1 MANDLNRSI
10 KIYIDGSEAQQ
21 GIAKVEAAVQK
32 LQAKLASLNQSEE
45 GFEEQSRKLQDEL
58 TRKNRTLETYRKKVE
73 ETDRVLKN
81 LSGATYQELLAVQ
94 KQVRKDLQNAVPGTE
109 KYNAALEQNRRVS
122 LQVAAA
128 QKAMRVEVGS
138 QGNVWLRAN
147 DFINKYIGIIGAAIA
162 AVTGLTL
169 KLNQLREARNKRE
182 EAKADVQALTGL
194 DEESIAWLEQ
204 QAKRLST
211 SMDENGIRIR
221 QSATEILDAYK
232 LVGSAKPELLQ
243 DKEALNAV
251 TQQTLIL
258 AQASGMTLKDA
269 VDAVTLSLNQFG
281 DGADQAARY
290 ANVMAAGS
298 KYGSA
303 AVESVTKSLRN
314 SGVAAASANVS
325 IEQTVGMIEALAE
338 KGIKDEVA
346 GTGLKKFFLTLQT
359 GADETNP
366 KIVGLET
373 ALDNLAAKQLNA
385 TKIKEMF
392 GEEGYNVASVLINE
406 TEKVKYYTQ
415 AVTGTG
421 VAIEQAGIKSQT
433 AAAKL
438 DQAKNKMQEMG
449 IALMEKLNPG
459 LVSAAN
465 GIVNWTQKGVKL
477 VDFIVRHIG
486 VITTL
491 TASIAAY
498 YAGVKI
504 ATLWETKLKDA
515 KLATLAVD
523 KLQAVWNKTLLS
535 GTLLLSSAKYA
546 LTGNI
551 KLASAAWKQF
561 SLLISKSPLG
571 LILSIVTAVGV
582 GLYQLSK
589 RSDEATDSLSRM
601 NGELISE
608 QHSLDSLFGALKRTA
623 EGSQQRRDIIQQIND
638 KYGTYLP
645 NLLTEKSNL
654 DEINEAYKRI
664 NRTLVTQ
671 LAMKYKN
678 EEIGNITSEAAKTQ
692 VEVIEGMRQDLVKS
706 LGSNELATVAINE
719 VKQITT
725 EFYSAGQKWQDAFGQ
740 AWHTIKAK
748 YLGKNSIAK
757 GFSEDMADYIQS
769 VYDMN
774 RKLAKVENKYASW
787 MPGKPANELPEV
799 TVTGNAPKKSGASS
813 VDEKEAE
820 KQRRAALERE
830 KILYE
835 QAQAEIT
842 RIYAEGKDAEL
853 QTEQQYNDRLLAE
866 KKKYLQRVMEVS
878 GSGTKEAADAE
889 KQLADIQL
897 QERQES
903 IKRAV
908 EEENRIYAEQQRQ
921 LKEAYINGKDEEV
934 KNHQQYLNAK
944 EMLEVNHLKRML
956 EIAGL
961 DEEAR
966 KEIEDRLLEYKIK
979 CQKEFEDYINRN
991 KEKDGKDR
999 DEEDEELAK
1008 AIREK
1013 ELKYRQM
1020 FSRVKGYADE
1030 FGNALGEVISG
1041 QKSAMEALGDATID
1055 IIYNVLNQMINARL
1069 NELAAS
1075 AATATALGGMKEIS
1089 TKGVAGIATS
1099 AAVAAAVSGLLAAAR
1114 TALKG
1119 LIGKRDGGSSTSS
1132 GESGTTYQRVA
1143 SVNQYASGRYNV
1155 IGASD
1160 GRTYSGVPYIGP
1172 APTGIVSSPAL
1183 ISERGS
1189 ELIVNADDLR
1199 RLQKHINYP
1208 LVVQAINE
1216 SRGRVAQYAQGNYR
1230 IPNTPVPT
1238 RPTSVSSGMNDGL
1251 IERLAVAIENL
1262 ERNGVSASVA
1272 LTELDRKQQLRDRS
1286 RKLGSK

>member
-32 LQAKLASLNQSEE
+32 LEAKLASLNKGEADYEAKSKE
-45 GFEEQSRKLQDEL
+45 LQKEL
-58 TRKNRTLETYRKKVE
+58 NAKTRTLETYRKKVE

-194 DEESIAWLEQ
+194 DEESIEWLEQ

-325 IEQTVGMIEALAE
+325 IEQTVGMIETLAE

-551 KLASAAWKQF
+551 KLAAAAWKQF
-561 SLLISKSPLG
+561 SALISKSPLG

-623 EGSQQRRDIIQQIND
+623 VGSQQRRDLIQQIND

-719 VKQITT
+719 VKQITN
-725 EFYSAGQKWQDAFGQ
+725 EFYAAGSKWEKAFGQ

-842 RIYAEGKDAEL
+842 RIYAEGKDAEI

-921 LKEAYINGKDEEV
+921 LKEAYANGNDE
-934 KNHQQYLNAK
+934 NLDSHQQYTEAL
-944 EMLEVNHLKRML
+944 EQLEVMHLQRML

-961 DEEAR
+961 DAEAR
-966 KEIEDRLLEYKIK
+966 KQIEDQLLEYKIK
-979 CQKEFEDYINRN
+979 CLKEYEDEQNKRSK
-991 KEKDGKDR
+991 KEKTSTQR
-999 DEEDEELAK
+999 DSRTMEQEYQQ
-1008 AIREK
+1008 R
-1013 ELKYRQM
+1013 
-1020 FSRVKGYADE
+1020 FSRMKGYADE

-1055 IIYNVLNQMINARL
+1055 IIYNVLNQMINAWL
-1069 NELAAS
+1069 TELAAKAA
-1075 AATATALGGMKEIS
+1075 AATAEGSMTEIG

-1099 AAVAAAVSGLLAAAR
+1099 AVVAATVSGLLAAAR

-1119 LIGKRDGGSSTSS
+1119 LIGNRDGGSSTSS
-1132 GESGTTYQRVA
+1132 GDSGTTYQRVA

-1160 GRTYSGVPYIGP
+1160 GRTYSSVPYIGP

-1216 SRGRVAQYAQGNYR
+1216 SRGRVTQYAQGNYR
-1230 IPNTPVPT
+1230 IPNTPAPT
-1238 RPTSVSSGMNDGL
+1238 RPTPVPSGMNDGL

-1272 LTELDRKQQLRDRS
+1272 LTELDRKQKLRDRS

>member
-32 LQAKLASLNQSEE
+32 LEAKLSSLNKGEADYEAKSKE
-45 GFEEQSRKLQDEL
+45 LQKEL
-58 TRKNRTLETYRKKVE
+58 NAKTRTLETYKKKVE

-109 KYNAALEQNRRVS
+109 KYNAALEQNRRVTQ
-122 LQVAAA
+122 QVAAA

-138 QGNVWLRAN
+138 QGNMWLRASN
-147 DFINKYIGIIGAAIA
+147 FINQYIGIIGTLIA

-243 DKEALNAV
+243 DKEALNDV
-251 TQQTLIL
+251 TKQALIL

-269 VDAVTLSLNQFG
+269 VDAATLSLNQFG

-290 ANVMAAGS
+290 TNVMAAGS

-303 AVESVTKSLRN
+303 AVESVTKALRN

-504 ATLWETKLKDA
+504 ATLWETKLKDT
-515 KLATLAVD
+515 KLASIAVD
-523 KLQAVWNKTLLS
+523 KMQAVWNKTLLS

-551 KLASAAWKQF
+551 KLAAAAWKQF
-561 SLLISKSPLG
+561 SLLISKNPFG
-571 LILSIVTAVGV
+571 LLLTVLTAVGV
-582 GLYQLSK
+582 GLYQLAT
-589 RSDEATDSLSRM
+589 RSNEATEGIARM

-678 EEIGNITSEAAKTQ
+678 EEIGNITSVAAKTQ
-692 VEVIEGMRQDLVKS
+692 VEVIEGMRKDLVKS

-719 VKQITT
+719 VKQITN
-725 EFYSAGQKWQDAFGQ
+725 EFYSAGVQWEKAFGQ
-740 AWHTIKAK
+740 AWHTIKTK
-748 YLGKNSIAK
+748 YLGNNSIAK

-787 MPGKPANELPEV
+787 MPGQPANELPEV
-799 TVTGNAPKKSGASS
+799 TVTGNAPKKSGAST
-813 VDEKEAE
+813 VDDKEAE
-820 KQRRAALERE
+820 KQRRTALERE
-830 KILYE
+830 KVLYE

-908 EEENRIYAEQQRQ
+908 EEENRLYAEQQRQ
-921 LKEAYINGKDEEV
+921 LKEAYANGNDA
-934 KNHQQYLNAK
+934 NLDSHQQYIEALEQL
-944 EMLEVNHLKRML
+944 EMVHLHRML

-961 DEEAR
+961 DAEAR
-966 KEIEDRLLEYKIK
+966 KQIEDKLLEYKIK
-979 CQKEFEDYINRN
+979 CLKEC
-991 KEKDGKDR
+991 
-999 DEEDEELAK
+999 EDEQNK
-1008 AIREK
+1008 RSKRETNTTKKDSK
-1013 ELKYRQM
+1013 ELEREYQQRYTRIQ
-1020 FSRVKGYADE
+1020 GYAE
-1030 FGNALGEVISG
+1030 QFGTALGEVVSG
-1041 QKSAMEALGDATID
+1041 QKSALEALGNVAID
-1055 IIYNVLNQMINARL
+1055 VVFDVLKQMINAWITQ
-1069 NELAAS
+1069 LAAK
-1075 AATATALGGMKEIS
+1075 AAASTAEGTMTEIS
-1089 TKGVAGIATS
+1089 TKGIAGIGTS
-1099 AAVAAAVSGLLAAAR
+1099 ALIAAAVSGLLA
-1114 TALKG
+1114 TAQSSLKG
-1119 LIGKRDGGSSTSS
+1119 LISKSSSNGTTSS
-1132 GESGTTYQRVA
+1132 DTSTTTYNRVA
-1143 SVNQYASGRYNV
+1143 VSQYATGRYDV
-1155 IGASD
+1155 IGRTD
-1160 GRTYSGVPYIGP
+1160 GRTYRGVPYIGT
-1172 APTGIVSSPAL
+1172 APTGIVESPAL
-1183 ISERGS
+1183 ISERGT
-1189 ELIVNADDLR
+1189 ELIVNADDLQ
-1199 RLQKHINYP
+1199 RLQRHVNYP

-1216 SRGRVAQYAQGNYR
+1216 SRGGGNTVGQRASGNYGS
-1230 IPNTPVPT
+1230 ISSTPT
-1238 RPTSVSSGMNDGL
+1238 TASSKGGETIYTALMERLTSA
-1251 IERLAVAIENL
+1251 IERLERDGIAADVVLTDL
-1262 ERNGVSASVA
+1262 ER
-1272 LTELDRKQQLRDRS
+1272 KQKQRERS
-1286 RKLGSK
+1286 RKIGSK

>member
-325 IEQTVGMIEALAE
+325 IEQTVGMIETLAE

-523 KLQAVWNKTLLS
+523 KLQTVWNKTLLS

-551 KLASAAWKQF
+551 KLAAAAWKQF
-561 SLLISKSPLG
+561 SALISKSPLG

-842 RIYAEGKDAEL
+842 RIYAEGKDVEL

-921 LKEAYINGKDEEV
+921 LKEAYANGNDE
-934 KNHQQYLNAK
+934 NLDSHQQYTEAL
-944 EMLEVNHLKRML
+944 EQLEVMHLQRML

-961 DEEAR
+961 DAEAR
-966 KEIEDRLLEYKIK
+966 KQIEDQLLEYKIK
-979 CQKEFEDYINRN
+979 CMQEYEDEQNKRSK
-991 KEKDGKDR
+991 KEKTSTQR
-999 DEEDEELAK
+999 DSRTMEQEYQQ
-1008 AIREK
+1008 R
-1013 ELKYRQM
+1013 
-1020 FSRVKGYADE
+1020 FSRMKGYADE

-1055 IIYNVLNQMINARL
+1055 IIYDVLNKMINAWL
-1069 NELAAS
+1069 TELAAKAA
-1075 AATATALGGMKEIS
+1075 AATAESGMTEIG

-1099 AAVAAAVSGLLAAAR
+1099 AVAAAAVSGLLAAAR

-1119 LIGKRDGGSSTSS
+1119 LIGNRNGGSSTSS

-1238 RPTSVSSGMNDGL
+1238 RPTPVSSGMNDGL

-1272 LTELDRKQQLRDRS
+1272 LTELDRKQKLRDRS
-1286 RKLGSK
+1286 RKLASK

>member
-32 LQAKLASLNQSEE
+32 LEAKLASLNKGEADYEAKSKE
-45 GFEEQSRKLQDEL
+45 LQKEL
-58 TRKNRTLETYRKKVE
+58 NAKTRTLETYRKKVE

-109 KYNAALEQNRRVS
+109 KYSAALEQNRRVS

-138 QGNVWLRAN
+138 QGNMWLCASN
-147 DFINKYIGIIGAAIA
+147 FINQYIGIIGTLIA

-243 DKEALNAV
+243 DKEALNDV
-251 TQQTLIL
+251 TKQALIL

-269 VDAVTLSLNQFG
+269 VDAATLSLNQFG

-290 ANVMAAGS
+290 TNVMAAGS

-303 AVESVTKSLRN
+303 AVESITKSLRN

-325 IEQTVGMIEALAE
+325 IEQTVGMIETLAE

-551 KLASAAWKQF
+551 KLAAAAWKQF
-561 SLLISKSPLG
+561 SALISKSPLG

-921 LKEAYINGKDEEV
+921 LKEAYANGNDE
-934 KNHQQYLNAK
+934 NLDSHQQYTEAL
-944 EMLEVNHLKRML
+944 EQLEVMHLQRML

-961 DEEAR
+961 DAEAR
-966 KEIEDRLLEYKIK
+966 KQIEDQLLEYKIK
-979 CQKEFEDYINRN
+979 CMKEYEDEQNKRSK
-991 KEKDGKDR
+991 KEKTSTQR
-999 DEEDEELAK
+999 DSRTMEQEYQQ
-1008 AIREK
+1008 R
-1013 ELKYRQM
+1013 
-1020 FSRVKGYADE
+1020 FSRMKGYADE

-1055 IIYNVLNQMINARL
+1055 IIYDVLNKMINAWL
-1069 NELAAS
+1069 TELAAKAT
-1075 AATATALGGMKEIS
+1075 AATAESGMTEIG

-1099 AAVAAAVSGLLAAAR
+1099 AVAAAAVSGLLAAAR

-1119 LIGKRDGGSSTSS
+1119 LIGNRNGGSSTSS

-1238 RPTSVSSGMNDGL
+1238 RPTPVPSGMNDGL
-1251 IERLAVAIENL
+1251 IERLTSAIENL

>member
-32 LQAKLASLNQSEE
+32 LEAKLASLNKGEADYEAKSKE
-45 GFEEQSRKLQDEL
+45 LQKEL
-58 TRKNRTLETYRKKVE
+58 NAKTRTLETYRKKVE

-138 QGNVWLRAN
+138 QGNMWLRASN
-147 DFINKYIGIIGAAIA
+147 FINQYIGIIGTVIA

-243 DKEALNAV
+243 DKEALNDV
-251 TQQTLIL
+251 TKQALIL

-269 VDAVTLSLNQFG
+269 VDAATLSLNQFG

-290 ANVMAAGS
+290 TNVMAAGS

-303 AVESVTKSLRN
+303 AVESITKSLRN

-325 IEQTVGMIEALAE
+325 IEQTVGMIETLAE

-449 IALMEKLNPG
+449 IALMENLNPG

-551 KLASAAWKQF
+551 KLAAAAWKQF
-561 SLLISKSPLG
+561 SALISKSPLG

-842 RIYAEGKDAEL
+842 RIYAEGKDVEL

-921 LKEAYINGKDEEV
+921 LKEAYANGNDE
-934 KNHQQYLNAK
+934 NLDCHQQYTEAL
-944 EMLEVNHLKRML
+944 EQLEVMHLQRML

-961 DEEAR
+961 DAEAR
-966 KEIEDRLLEYKIK
+966 KQIEDQLLEYKIK
-979 CQKEFEDYINRN
+979 CMKEYEDEQNKRSK
-991 KEKDGKDR
+991 KEKTSTQR
-999 DEEDEELAK
+999 DSRTMEQEYQQ
-1008 AIREK
+1008 R
-1013 ELKYRQM
+1013 
-1020 FSRVKGYADE
+1020 FSRMKGYADE

-1055 IIYNVLNQMINARL
+1055 IIYDVLNKMINAWL
-1069 NELAAS
+1069 TELAAKAA
-1075 AATATALGGMKEIS
+1075 AATAESGMTEIG

-1099 AAVAAAVSGLLAAAR
+1099 AVAAAAVSGLLAAAR

-1119 LIGKRDGGSSTSS
+1119 LIGNRNGGSSTSS

-1238 RPTSVSSGMNDGL
+1238 RPTPVPSGMNDGL

>member
-32 LQAKLASLNQSEE
+32 LEAKLASLNKGEADYEAKSKE
-45 GFEEQSRKLQDEL
+45 LQKEL
-58 TRKNRTLETYRKKVE
+58 NAKTRTLETYKKKVE

-138 QGNVWLRAN
+138 QGNMWLRASN
-147 DFINKYIGIIGAAIA
+147 FINQYIGIIGTVIA

-325 IEQTVGMIEALAE
+325 IEQTVGMIETLAE

-551 KLASAAWKQF
+551 KLAAAAWKQF
-561 SLLISKSPLG
+561 SALISKSPLG

-623 EGSQQRRDIIQQIND
+623 VGSQQRRDLIQQIND

-719 VKQITT
+719 VKQITN
-725 EFYSAGQKWQDAFGQ
+725 EFYAAGSKWEKAFGQ

-799 TVTGNAPKKSGASS
+799 TVTGNAPTKTTSAK

-853 QTEQQYNDRLLAE
+853 QTEQQYNGRLLAE

-889 KQLADIQL
+889 KQLAGIQL

-921 LKEAYINGKDEEV
+921 LKEAYANGNDE
-934 KNHQQYLNAK
+934 NLDSHQQYTEAL
-944 EMLEVNHLKRML
+944 EQLEVMHLQRML

-961 DEEAR
+961 DAEAR
-966 KEIEDRLLEYKIK
+966 KQIEDQLLEYKIK
-979 CQKEFEDYINRN
+979 CLKEYEDEQNKRSK
-991 KEKDGKDR
+991 KEKTSTQR
-999 DEEDEELAK
+999 DSRTMEQEYQQ
-1008 AIREK
+1008 R
-1013 ELKYRQM
+1013 
-1020 FSRVKGYADE
+1020 FSRMKGYADE

-1055 IIYNVLNQMINARL
+1055 IIYNVLNQMINAWL
-1069 NELAAS
+1069 TELAAKAA
-1075 AATATALGGMKEIS
+1075 AATAEGSMTEIG

-1099 AAVAAAVSGLLAAAR
+1099 AVVAATVSGLLAAAR

-1119 LIGKRDGGSSTSS
+1119 LIGNRDGGSSTSS
-1132 GESGTTYQRVA
+1132 GDSGTTYQRVA

-1216 SRGRVAQYAQGNYR
+1216 SRGRVTQYAQGNYR
-1230 IPNTPVPT
+1230 IPNTSAPT
-1238 RPTSVSSGMNDGL
+1238 RPTPVPSGMNDGL

-1272 LTELDRKQQLRDRS
+1272 LTELDRKQKLRDRS

>member
-32 LQAKLASLNQSEE
+32 LEAKLASLNKGEADYEAKSKE
-45 GFEEQSRKLQDEL
+45 LQKEL
-58 TRKNRTLETYRKKVE
+58 NAKTRTLETYRKKVE

-243 DKEALNAV
+243 DKEALNDV
-251 TQQTLIL
+251 TKQALIL

-269 VDAVTLSLNQFG
+269 VDAATLSLNQFG

-290 ANVMAAGS
+290 TNVMAAGS

-303 AVESVTKSLRN
+303 AVESITKSLRN

-486 VITTL
+486 VITML

-571 LILSIVTAVGV
+571 LILSIVTAIGV

-769 VYDMN
+769 FYEMN

-820 KQRRAALERE
+820 KQRRAVLERE

-842 RIYAEGKDAEL
+842 RIYAEGKDVEL

-908 EEENRIYAEQQRQ
+908 EEENRIYAEQQQQ
-921 LKEAYINGKDEEV
+921 LKEAYANGNDE
-934 KNHQQYLNAK
+934 NLDSHQQYTEAL
-944 EMLEVNHLKRML
+944 EQLEVMHLQRML

-961 DEEAR
+961 DAEAR
-966 KEIEDRLLEYKIK
+966 KQIEDQLLEYKIK
-979 CQKEFEDYINRN
+979 CMKEYEDEQNKRSK
-991 KEKDGKDR
+991 KEKTSTQR
-999 DEEDEELAK
+999 DSRTMEQEYQQ
-1008 AIREK
+1008 R
-1013 ELKYRQM
+1013 
-1020 FSRVKGYADE
+1020 FSRMKGYADE

-1055 IIYNVLNQMINARL
+1055 IIYDVLNKMINAWL
-1069 NELAAS
+1069 TELAAKAA
-1075 AATATALGGMKEIS
+1075 AATAESGMTEIG

-1099 AAVAAAVSGLLAAAR
+1099 AVAAAAVSGLLAAAR

-1119 LIGKRDGGSSTSS
+1119 LIGNRNGGSSTSS

-1238 RPTSVSSGMNDGL
+1238 RPTPVSSGMNDGL

-1272 LTELDRKQQLRDRS
+1272 LTELDRKQKLRDRS

>member
-32 LQAKLASLNQSEE
+32 LEAKLASLNKGEADYEAKSKE
-45 GFEEQSRKLQDEL
+45 LQKEL
-58 TRKNRTLETYRKKVE
+58 NSKTRTLETYRKKVE

-138 QGNVWLRAN
+138 QGNMWLRASN
-147 DFINKYIGIIGAAIA
+147 FINQYIGIIGTVIA

-325 IEQTVGMIEALAE
+325 IEQTVGMIETLAE

-359 GADETNP
+359 GSDETNP

-373 ALDNLAAKQLNA
+373 ALDNLASKQLNA

-551 KLASAAWKQF
+551 KLAAAAWKQF

-623 EGSQQRRDIIQQIND
+623 EGSQQRRNIIQQIND

-757 GFSEDMADYIQS
+757 GFSEDMANYIQS

-921 LKEAYINGKDEEV
+921 LKEAYANGNDE
-934 KNHQQYLNAK
+934 NLDSHQQYTEAL
-944 EMLEVNHLKRML
+944 EQLEVMHLQRML

-961 DEEAR
+961 DAEAR
-966 KEIEDRLLEYKIK
+966 KQIEDQLLEYKIK
-979 CQKEFEDYINRN
+979 CMKEYEDEQNKRSK
-991 KEKDGKDR
+991 KEKTSTQR
-999 DEEDEELAK
+999 DSRTMEQEYQQ
-1008 AIREK
+1008 R
-1013 ELKYRQM
+1013 
-1020 FSRVKGYADE
+1020 FSRMKGYADE

-1055 IIYNVLNQMINARL
+1055 IIYDVLNKMINAWL
-1069 NELAAS
+1069 TELAAKAA
-1075 AATATALGGMKEIS
+1075 AATAESGMTEIG

-1099 AAVAAAVSGLLAAAR
+1099 AVAAAAVSGLLAAAR

-1119 LIGKRDGGSSTSS
+1119 LIGNRNGGSSTSS

-1238 RPTSVSSGMNDGL
+1238 RPTPVSSGMNDGL

>member
-32 LQAKLASLNQSEE
+32 LEAKLASLNKGEADYEAKSKE
-45 GFEEQSRKLQDEL
+45 LQKEL
-58 TRKNRTLETYRKKVE
+58 NAKTRTLETYRKKVE

-325 IEQTVGMIEALAE
+325 IEQTVGMIETLAE

-491 TASIAAY
+491 TASIASY

-523 KLQAVWNKTLLS
+523 KMQTVWNKTLLS

-551 KLASAAWKQF
+551 KLAAAAWKQF
-561 SLLISKSPLG
+561 SALISKSPLG

-719 VKQITT
+719 VKQITN
-725 EFYSAGQKWQDAFGQ
+725 EFYAAGSKWEKAFGQ

-799 TVTGNAPKKSGASS
+799 TVTGNAPTKMTSAK
-813 VDEKEAE
+813 VDEKETE

-842 RIYAEGKDAEL
+842 RIYAEGKDGEL

-921 LKEAYINGKDEEV
+921 LKEAYANGNDE
-934 KNHQQYLNAK
+934 NLDSHQQYTEAL
-944 EMLEVNHLKRML
+944 EQLEVMHLQRML

-961 DEEAR
+961 DAEAR
-966 KEIEDRLLEYKIK
+966 KQIEDQLLEYKIK
-979 CQKEFEDYINRN
+979 CLKEYEDEQNKRSK
-991 KEKDGKDR
+991 KEKTSTQR
-999 DEEDEELAK
+999 DSRTMEQEYQQ
-1008 AIREK
+1008 R
-1013 ELKYRQM
+1013 
-1020 FSRVKGYADE
+1020 FSRMKGYADE

-1055 IIYNVLNQMINARL
+1055 IIYNVLNQMINAWL
-1069 NELAAS
+1069 TELAAKAA
-1075 AATATALGGMKEIS
+1075 AATAEGSMTEIG

-1099 AAVAAAVSGLLAAAR
+1099 AVVAATVSGLLAAAR

-1119 LIGKRDGGSSTSS
+1119 LIGNRDGGSSTSS
-1132 GESGTTYQRVA
+1132 GDSGTTYQRVA

-1160 GRTYSGVPYIGP
+1160 GRTYSSVPYIGP

-1216 SRGRVAQYAQGNYR
+1216 SRGRVTQYAQGNYR
-1230 IPNTPVPT
+1230 IPNTPAPT
-1238 RPTSVSSGMNDGL
+1238 RPTPVPSGMNDGL

-1272 LTELDRKQQLRDRS
+1272 LTELDRKQKLRDRS

>member
-32 LQAKLASLNQSEE
+32 LEAKLAGLNKGEADYEAKSKE
-45 GFEEQSRKLQDEL
+45 LQKEL
-58 TRKNRTLETYRKKVE
+58 NAKTRTLETYRKKVE

-81 LSGATYQELLAVQ
+81 LSGATYQELLAAQ

-128 QKAMRVEVGS
+128 QKVMRVEVGS
-138 QGNVWLRAN
+138 QGNMWLRASN
-147 DFINKYIGIIGAAIA
+147 FINQYIGIIGTVIA

-194 DEESIAWLEQ
+194 DEESIEWLEQ

-251 TQQTLIL
+251 TKQALIL

-269 VDAVTLSLNQFG
+269 VDAATLSLNQFG

-290 ANVMAAGS
+290 TNVMAAGS

-303 AVESVTKSLRN
+303 AVESITKSLRN

-325 IEQTVGMIEALAE
+325 IEQTVGMIETLAE

-477 VDFIVRHIG
+477 VGFIVRHIG

-551 KLASAAWKQF
+551 KLAAAAWKQF
-561 SLLISKSPLG
+561 SALISKSPLG

-623 EGSQQRRDIIQQIND
+623 VGSQQRRDLIQQIND

-706 LGSNELATVAINE
+706 LGSNELATVVINE
-719 VKQITT
+719 VKQITN
-725 EFYSAGQKWQDAFGQ
+725 EFYAAGAKWEEAFGQ
-740 AWHTIKAK
+740 AWHTIKGK

-787 MPGKPANELPEV
+787 MPGKPANELSEV

-889 KQLADIQL
+889 KQLAEIQL

-908 EEENRIYAEQQRQ
+908 EEENRIYSEQQRQ
-921 LKEAYINGKDEEV
+921 LKEAYANGNDE
-934 KNHQQYLNAK
+934 NLDSHQQYTEAL
-944 EMLEVNHLKRML
+944 EQLEVMHLQRML

-961 DEEAR
+961 DAEAR
-966 KEIEDRLLEYKIK
+966 KQIEDQLLEYKIK
-979 CQKEFEDYINRN
+979 CLKEYEDEQNKRSK
-991 KEKDGKDR
+991 KEKTSTLR
-999 DEEDEELAK
+999 DSRTLEQEYQQRF
-1008 AIREK
+1008 IR
-1013 ELKYRQM
+1013 M
-1020 FSRVKGYADE
+1020 KGYADE

-1055 IIYNVLNQMINARL
+1055 IIYDVLNKMINAWL
-1069 NELAAS
+1069 TELAAKAA
-1075 AATATALGGMKEIS
+1075 AATAEGSMTEIG

-1099 AAVAAAVSGLLAAAR
+1099 AVVAATVSGLLAAAR

-1119 LIGKRDGGSSTSS
+1119 LIGNRNGGSSTSS
-1132 GESGTTYQRVA
+1132 GDSGTTYQRVA

-1216 SRGRVAQYAQGNYR
+1216 SRGRVTQYAQGNYR
-1230 IPNTPVPT
+1230 IPNTPAPT
-1238 RPTSVSSGMNDGL
+1238 RPTPVPSGMNDGL

-1272 LTELDRKQQLRDRS
+1272 LTELDRKQKLRDRS

>member
-325 IEQTVGMIEALAE
+325 IEQTVGMIETLAE

-421 VAIEQAGIKSQT
+421 VAIEQAGVKSQT

-491 TASIAAY
+491 TASIASY

-551 KLASAAWKQF
+551 KLAAAAWKQF
-561 SLLISKSPLG
+561 SALISKSPLG

-813 VDEKEAE
+813 VDETEAE

-842 RIYAEGKDAEL
+842 RIYAEGKDGEL

-897 QERQES
+897 QKRQES

-908 EEENRIYAEQQRQ
+908 EEENRIYADQQRQ
-921 LKEAYINGKDEEV
+921 LKEAYANGNDE
-934 KNHQQYLNAK
+934 NLDSHQQYTEAL
-944 EMLEVNHLKRML
+944 EQLEVMHLQRML

-961 DEEAR
+961 DAEAR
-966 KEIEDRLLEYKIK
+966 KQIEDQLLEYKIK
-979 CQKEFEDYINRN
+979 CLKEYEDEQNKRSK
-991 KEKDGKDR
+991 KEKTSTQR
-999 DEEDEELAK
+999 DSRTMEQEYQQ
-1008 AIREK
+1008 R
-1013 ELKYRQM
+1013 
-1020 FSRVKGYADE
+1020 FSRMKGYADE

-1055 IIYNVLNQMINARL
+1055 IIYNVLNQMINAWL
-1069 NELAAS
+1069 TELAAKAA
-1075 AATATALGGMKEIS
+1075 AATAESGMTEIG

-1099 AAVAAAVSGLLAAAR
+1099 AVAAAAVSGLLAAAR

-1119 LIGKRDGGSSTSS
+1119 LIGNRNGGSSTSS

-1216 SRGRVAQYAQGNYR
+1216 SRGRVTQYAQGNYR
-1230 IPNTPVPT
+1230 IPNTSAPT
-1238 RPTSVSSGMNDGL
+1238 RPTPVPSGMNDGL

-1272 LTELDRKQQLRDRS
+1272 LTELDRKQKLRDRS

>member
-32 LQAKLASLNQSEE
+32 LEAKLASLNKGEADYEAKSKE
-45 GFEEQSRKLQDEL
+45 LQKEL
-58 TRKNRTLETYRKKVE
+58 NAKTRTLETYRKKVE
-73 ETDRVLKN
+73 EIDRVLKN

-325 IEQTVGMIEALAE
+325 IEQTVGMIETLAE

-477 VDFIVRHIG
+477 VGFIVRHIG

-504 ATLWETKLKDA
+504 ATLWETRLKDA

-551 KLASAAWKQF
+551 KLAAAAWKQF
-561 SLLISKSPLG
+561 SALISKSPLG

-842 RIYAEGKDAEL
+842 RIYAEGKDVEL

-921 LKEAYINGKDEEV
+921 LKEAYANGNDE
-934 KNHQQYLNAK
+934 NLDSHQQYTEAL
-944 EMLEVNHLKRML
+944 EQLEVMHLQRML

-961 DEEAR
+961 DAEAR
-966 KEIEDRLLEYKIK
+966 KQIEDQLLEYKIK
-979 CQKEFEDYINRN
+979 CMKEYEDEQNKRSK
-991 KEKDGKDR
+991 KEKTSTQR
-999 DEEDEELAK
+999 DSRTMEQEYQQ
-1008 AIREK
+1008 R
-1013 ELKYRQM
+1013 
-1020 FSRVKGYADE
+1020 FSRMKGYADE

-1055 IIYNVLNQMINARL
+1055 IIYDVLNKMINAWL
-1069 NELAAS
+1069 TELAAKAA
-1075 AATATALGGMKEIS
+1075 AATAESGMTEIG

-1099 AAVAAAVSGLLAAAR
+1099 AVAAAAVSGLLAAAR

-1119 LIGKRDGGSSTSS
+1119 LIGNRNGGSSTSS

-1238 RPTSVSSGMNDGL
+1238 RPTPVSSGMNDGL

>member
-32 LQAKLASLNQSEE
+32 LEAKLASLNKGEADYEAKSKE
-45 GFEEQSRKLQDEL
+45 LQKEL
-58 TRKNRTLETYRKKVE
+58 NAKTRTLETYKKKVE

-325 IEQTVGMIEALAE
+325 IEQTVGMIETLAE

-491 TASIAAY
+491 TASIASY

-551 KLASAAWKQF
+551 KLAAAAWKQF
-561 SLLISKSPLG
+561 SALISKSPLG

-608 QHSLDSLFGALKRTA
+608 QHSLDSLFGALKRTT

-719 VKQITT
+719 VKQITN
-725 EFYSAGQKWQDAFGQ
+725 EFYAAGSKWEKAFGQ

-799 TVTGNAPKKSGASS
+799 TVTGNAPTKMTSAK

-921 LKEAYINGKDEEV
+921 LKEAYANGNDE
-934 KNHQQYLNAK
+934 NLDSHQQYTEAL
-944 EMLEVNHLKRML
+944 EQLEVMHLQRML

-961 DEEAR
+961 DAEAR
-966 KEIEDRLLEYKIK
+966 KQIEDQLLEYKIK
-979 CQKEFEDYINRN
+979 CLKEYEDEQNKRSK
-991 KEKDGKDR
+991 KEKTSTQR
-999 DEEDEELAK
+999 DSRTMEQEYQQ
-1008 AIREK
+1008 R
-1013 ELKYRQM
+1013 
-1020 FSRVKGYADE
+1020 FSRMKGYADE

-1055 IIYNVLNQMINARL
+1055 IIYNVLNQMINAWL
-1069 NELAAS
+1069 TELAAKAA
-1075 AATATALGGMKEIS
+1075 AATAEGSMTEIG

-1099 AAVAAAVSGLLAAAR
+1099 AVVAATVSGLLAAAR

-1119 LIGKRDGGSSTSS
+1119 LIGNRDGGSSTSS
-1132 GESGTTYQRVA
+1132 GDSGTTYQRVA

-1160 GRTYSGVPYIGP
+1160 GRTYSSVPYIGP

-1216 SRGRVAQYAQGNYR
+1216 SRGRVTQYAQGNYR
-1230 IPNTPVPT
+1230 IPNTPAPT
-1238 RPTSVSSGMNDGL
+1238 RPTPVPSGMNDGL

-1272 LTELDRKQQLRDRS
+1272 LTELDRKQKLRDRS

>member
-32 LQAKLASLNQSEE
+32 LEAKLASLNKGEADYEAKSKE
-45 GFEEQSRKLQDEL
+45 LQKEL
-58 TRKNRTLETYRKKVE
+58 NAKTRTLETYKKKVE

-325 IEQTVGMIEALAE
+325 IEQTVGMIETLAE

-491 TASIAAY
+491 TASIASY

-551 KLASAAWKQF
+551 KLAAAAWKQF
-561 SLLISKSPLG
+561 SALISKSPLG

-719 VKQITT
+719 VKQITN
-725 EFYSAGQKWQDAFGQ
+725 EFYAAGSKWEEAFGQ

-787 MPGKPANELPEV
+787 MPGKSANELPEV

-908 EEENRIYAEQQRQ
+908 EEENRIYTEQQRQ
-921 LKEAYINGKDEEV
+921 LKEAYANGNDE
-934 KNHQQYLNAK
+934 NLDSHQQYTEAL
-944 EMLEVNHLKRML
+944 EQLEVMHLQRML

-961 DEEAR
+961 DAEAR
-966 KEIEDRLLEYKIK
+966 KQIEDQLLEYKIK
-979 CQKEFEDYINRN
+979 CMKEYEDEQNKRSK
-991 KEKDGKDR
+991 KEKTSTQR
-999 DEEDEELAK
+999 DSRTMEQEYQQ
-1008 AIREK
+1008 R
-1013 ELKYRQM
+1013 
-1020 FSRVKGYADE
+1020 FSRMKGYADE

-1055 IIYNVLNQMINARL
+1055 IIYDVLNKMINAWL
-1069 NELAAS
+1069 TELAAKAA
-1075 AATATALGGMKEIS
+1075 AATAESGMTEIG

-1099 AAVAAAVSGLLAAAR
+1099 AVAAAAVSGLLAAAR

-1119 LIGKRDGGSSTSS
+1119 LIGNRNGGSSTSS

-1238 RPTSVSSGMNDGL
+1238 RPTPVSSGMNDGL

>member
-162 AVTGLTL
+162 AVIGLTL

-243 DKEALNAV
+243 DKEALNDV
-251 TQQTLIL
+251 TKQVLIL

-269 VDAVTLSLNQFG
+269 VDAATLSLNQFG

-290 ANVMAAGS
+290 TNVMAAGS

-303 AVESVTKSLRN
+303 AVESITKSLRN

-325 IEQTVGMIEALAE
+325 IEQTVGMIETLAE

-421 VAIEQAGIKSQT
+421 VAIEQAGIKSRT

-515 KLATLAVD
+515 KLVTLAVD

-551 KLASAAWKQF
+551 KLAAAAWKQF

-908 EEENRIYAEQQRQ
+908 EEENRIYTEQQRQ
-921 LKEAYINGKDEEV
+921 LKEAYANGNDE
-934 KNHQQYLNAK
+934 NLDSHQQYTEAL
-944 EMLEVNHLKRML
+944 EQLEVMHLQRML

-961 DEEAR
+961 DAEAR
-966 KEIEDRLLEYKIK
+966 KQIEDQLLEYKIK
-979 CQKEFEDYINRN
+979 CMKEYEDEQNKRSK
-991 KEKDGKDR
+991 KEKTSTQR
-999 DEEDEELAK
+999 DSRTMEQEYQQ
-1008 AIREK
+1008 R
-1013 ELKYRQM
+1013 
-1020 FSRVKGYADE
+1020 FSRMKGYADE

-1055 IIYNVLNQMINARL
+1055 IIYDVLNKMINAWL
-1069 NELAAS
+1069 TELAAKAA
-1075 AATATALGGMKEIS
+1075 AATAESGMTEIG

-1099 AAVAAAVSGLLAAAR
+1099 AVAAAAVSGLLAAAR

-1119 LIGKRDGGSSTSS
+1119 LIGNRNGGSSTSS

-1216 SRGRVAQYAQGNYR
+1216 SRGRVTQYAQGNYR
-1230 IPNTPVPT
+1230 IPNTSAST
-1238 RPTSVSSGMNDGL
+1238 RPTPVPSGMNDGL

-1272 LTELDRKQQLRDRS
+1272 LTELDRKQKLRDRS
-1286 RKLGSK
+1286 RKLASK

>member
-10 KIYIDGSEAQQ
+10 KIYIDGSDAQQ
-21 GIAKVEAAVQK
+21 SLAKVEAAVQK
-32 LQAKLASLNQSEE
+32 LQAKLAQLNQDEE
-45 GFEEQSRKLQDEL
+45 KNAEKISQTQEELARKL
-58 TRKNRTLETYRKKVE
+58 RTQETYKQKIA

-194 DEESIAWLEQ
+194 DEDSIAWLEQ

-243 DKEALNAV
+243 DKEALNDV
-251 TQQTLIL
+251 TKQALIL

-269 VDAVTLSLNQFG
+269 VDAATLSLNQFG

-290 ANVMAAGS
+290 TNVMAAGS

-303 AVESVTKSLRN
+303 AVESVTKALRN

-325 IEQTVGMIEALAE
+325 IEQTVGMIETLAE

-486 VITTL
+486 AVTTL

-515 KLATLAVD
+515 KLASIAVD
-523 KLQAVWNKTLLS
+523 KMQAVWNKTLLS

-551 KLASAAWKQF
+551 KLAAAAWKQF
-561 SLLISKSPLG
+561 SLLISKNPFG
-571 LILSIVTAVGV
+571 LLLTVLTAVGV
-582 GLYQLSK
+582 GLYQLATRSK
-589 RSDEATDSLSRM
+589 EATEGIARM

-692 VEVIEGMRQDLVKS
+692 VEVIEGMRKDLVKS

-719 VKQITT
+719 VKQITN
-725 EFYSAGQKWQDAFGQ
+725 EFYSAGVQWEKAFGQ
-740 AWHTIKAK
+740 AWHTIRTK

-787 MPGKPANELPEV
+787 MPGQPANELPEV
-799 TVTGNAPKKSGASS
+799 TVTGNAPKKSGAST
-813 VDEKEAE
+813 VDDKEAE
-820 KQRRAALERE
+820 KQRRTALERE
-830 KILYE
+830 KVLYE

-878 GSGTKEAADAE
+878 GNGTKEAADAE

-908 EEENRIYAEQQRQ
+908 EEENRLYAEQQRQ
-921 LKEAYINGKDEEV
+921 LKEAYANGNDA
-934 KNHQQYLNAK
+934 NLDSHQQYIEALEQL
-944 EMLEVNHLKRML
+944 EMVHLHRML

-961 DEEAR
+961 DAEAR
-966 KEIEDRLLEYKIK
+966 KQIEDKLLEYKIK
-979 CQKEFEDYINRN
+979 CLKEYEDEQNKRSK
-991 KEKDGKDR
+991 KEKTSTKR
-999 DEEDEELAK
+999 DSRTLEQEYQQ
-1008 AIREK
+1008 R
-1013 ELKYRQM
+1013 
-1020 FSRVKGYADE
+1020 FSRMKGYADE
-1030 FGNALGEVISG
+1030 FGSALGEVISG

-1055 IIYNVLNQMINARL
+1055 IIYNVLNQMINAWL
-1069 NELAAS
+1069 TQLAAKAA
-1075 AATATALGGMKEIS
+1075 AATAEGSMTEIG

-1099 AAVAAAVSGLLAAAR
+1099 AVIAATVSGLLAAAR

-1119 LIGKRDGGSSTSS
+1119 LIGTRDGGSSSS
-1132 GESGTTYQRVA
+1132 GDSETTYQRVPT
-1143 SVNQYASGRYNV
+1143 VNQYASGRYNV

-1160 GRTYSGVPYIGP
+1160 GRSYTGVPYIGP
-1172 APTGIVSSPAL
+1172 APTGIVNSPAL

-1216 SRGRVAQYAQGNYR
+1216 SRGRITQYSQGNYTMQN
-1230 IPNTPVPT
+1230 IPSLIKPT
-1238 RPTSVSSGMNDGL
+1238 NEPLGIDSDLIQRLTS
-1251 IERLAVAIENL
+1251 AIEHL
-1262 ERNGVSASVA
+1262 EREGIQADVV
-1272 LTELDRKQQLRDRS
+1272 LTELERKQKQRERS
-1286 RKLGSK
+1286 RKIGSK

>member
-32 LQAKLASLNQSEE
+32 LEAKLAGLNKGEADYEAKSKE
-45 GFEEQSRKLQDEL
+45 LQKEL
-58 TRKNRTLETYRKKVE
+58 NAKTRTLETYRKKVE

-138 QGNVWLRAN
+138 QGNMWLRASN
-147 DFINKYIGIIGAAIA
+147 FINQYIGIIGTVIA

-194 DEESIAWLEQ
+194 DEESIEWLEQ

-251 TQQTLIL
+251 TKQALIL

-269 VDAVTLSLNQFG
+269 VDAATLSLNQFG

-290 ANVMAAGS
+290 TNVMAAGS

-303 AVESVTKSLRN
+303 AVESITKSLRN

-325 IEQTVGMIEALAE
+325 IEQTVGMIETLAE

-551 KLASAAWKQF
+551 KLAAAAWKQF
-561 SLLISKSPLG
+561 SALISKSPLG

-623 EGSQQRRDIIQQIND
+623 VGSQQRRDIIQQIND

-719 VKQITT
+719 VKQITN
-725 EFYSAGQKWQDAFGQ
+725 EFYAAGAKWEEAFGQ

-787 MPGKPANELPEV
+787 MPGKPANELSEV

-842 RIYAEGKDAEL
+842 RVYAEGKDAEL

-889 KQLADIQL
+889 KQLAEIQL

-921 LKEAYINGKDEEV
+921 LKEAYANGNDE
-934 KNHQQYLNAK
+934 NLDSHQQYTEAL
-944 EMLEVNHLKRML
+944 EQLEVMHLQRML

-961 DEEAR
+961 DAEAR
-966 KEIEDRLLEYKIK
+966 KQIEDQLLEYKIK
-979 CQKEFEDYINRN
+979 CLKEY
-991 KEKDGKDR
+991 
-999 DEEDEELAK
+999 EDEQNK
-1008 AIREK
+1008 RSKK
-1013 ELKYRQM
+1013 ERTSTQRDSRTLEQEYQQR
-1020 FSRVKGYADE
+1020 FSRMKGYADE

-1055 IIYNVLNQMINARL
+1055 IIYDVLNKMINAWL
-1069 NELAAS
+1069 TELAAKAA
-1075 AATATALGGMKEIS
+1075 AATAEGSMTEIG

-1099 AAVAAAVSGLLAAAR
+1099 AVVAATVSGLLAAAR

-1119 LIGKRDGGSSTSS
+1119 LIGNRNGGSSTSS
-1132 GESGTTYQRVA
+1132 GDSGTTYQRVA

-1160 GRTYSGVPYIGP
+1160 GRTYTGVPYIGP

-1216 SRGRVAQYAQGNYR
+1216 SRGRVTQYAQGNYR
-1230 IPNTPVPT
+1230 IPNTSVPT
-1238 RPTSVSSGMNDGL
+1238 RPTPVPSGMNDGL

-1272 LTELDRKQQLRDRS
+1272 LTELDRKQKLRDRS

>member
-32 LQAKLASLNQSEE
+32 LEAKLSSLNKGEADYEAKSKE
-45 GFEEQSRKLQDEL
+45 LQKEL
-58 TRKNRTLETYRKKVE
+58 NAKTRTLETYKKKVE

-109 KYNAALEQNRRVS
+109 KYNAALEQNRRVTQ
-122 LQVAAA
+122 QVAAA

-138 QGNVWLRAN
+138 QGNMWLRASN
-147 DFINKYIGIIGAAIA
+147 FINQYIGIIGTLIA

-243 DKEALNAV
+243 DKEALNDV
-251 TQQTLIL
+251 TKQALIL

-269 VDAVTLSLNQFG
+269 VDAATLSLNQFG

-290 ANVMAAGS
+290 TNVMAAGS

-303 AVESVTKSLRN
+303 AVESVTKALRN

-504 ATLWETKLKDA
+504 ATLWETKLKDT
-515 KLATLAVD
+515 KLASIAVD
-523 KLQAVWNKTLLS
+523 KMQAVWNKTLLS

-551 KLASAAWKQF
+551 KLAAAAWKQF
-561 SLLISKSPLG
+561 SLLISKNPFG
-571 LILSIVTAVGV
+571 LLLTVLTAVGV
-582 GLYQLSK
+582 GLYQLAT
-589 RSDEATDSLSRM
+589 RSNEATEGIARM

-678 EEIGNITSEAAKTQ
+678 EEIGNITSVAAKTQ
-692 VEVIEGMRQDLVKS
+692 VEVIEGMRKDLVKS

-719 VKQITT
+719 VKQITN
-725 EFYSAGQKWQDAFGQ
+725 EFYSAGVQWEKAFGQ
-740 AWHTIKAK
+740 AWHTIKTK
-748 YLGKNSIAK
+748 YLGNNSIAK

-787 MPGKPANELPEV
+787 MPGQPANELPEV
-799 TVTGNAPKKSGASS
+799 TVTGNAPKKSGAST
-813 VDEKEAE
+813 VDDKEAE
-820 KQRRAALERE
+820 KQRRTALERE
-830 KILYE
+830 KVLYE

-908 EEENRIYAEQQRQ
+908 EEENRLYAEQQRQ
-921 LKEAYINGKDEEV
+921 LKEAYANGNDA
-934 KNHQQYLNAK
+934 NLDSHQQYIEALEQL
-944 EMLEVNHLKRML
+944 EMVHLHRML

-961 DEEAR
+961 DAEAR
-966 KEIEDRLLEYKIK
+966 KQIEDKLLEYKIK
-979 CQKEFEDYINRN
+979 CLKEY
-991 KEKDGKDR
+991 
-999 DEEDEELAK
+999 EDEQNK
-1008 AIREK
+1008 RSKRETNTTKKDSK
-1013 ELKYRQM
+1013 ELEREYQQRYTRIQ
-1020 FSRVKGYADE
+1020 GYAE
-1030 FGNALGEVISG
+1030 QFGTALGEVVSG
-1041 QKSAMEALGDATID
+1041 QKSALEALGNVAID
-1055 IIYNVLNQMINARL
+1055 VVFDVLKQMINAWITQ
-1069 NELAAS
+1069 LAAK
-1075 AATATALGGMKEIS
+1075 AAASTAEGTMTEIS
-1089 TKGVAGIATS
+1089 TKGIAGIGTS
-1099 AAVAAAVSGLLAAAR
+1099 ALIAAAVSGLLA
-1114 TALKG
+1114 TAQSSLKG
-1119 LIGKRDGGSSTSS
+1119 LISKSSSNGTTSS
-1132 GESGTTYQRVA
+1132 DTSTTTYNRVA
-1143 SVNQYASGRYNV
+1143 VSQYATGRYDV
-1155 IGASD
+1155 IGRTD
-1160 GRTYSGVPYIGP
+1160 GRTYRGVPYIGT
-1172 APTGIVSSPAL
+1172 APTGIVESPAL
-1183 ISERGS
+1183 ISERGT
-1189 ELIVNADDLR
+1189 ELIVNADDLQ
-1199 RLQKHINYP
+1199 RLQRHVNYP

-1216 SRGRVAQYAQGNYR
+1216 SRGGGNTVGQRASGNYGS
-1230 IPNTPVPT
+1230 ISSTPT
-1238 RPTSVSSGMNDGL
+1238 TASSKGGETIYTALMERLTSA
-1251 IERLAVAIENL
+1251 IERLERDGIAADVVLTDL
-1262 ERNGVSASVA
+1262 ER
-1272 LTELDRKQQLRDRS
+1272 KQKQRERS
-1286 RKLGSK
+1286 RKIGSK

>member
-32 LQAKLASLNQSEE
+32 LEAKLASLNKGEADYEAKSKE
-45 GFEEQSRKLQDEL
+45 LQKEL
-58 TRKNRTLETYRKKVE
+58 NAKTRTLETYRKKVE

-325 IEQTVGMIEALAE
+325 IEQTVGMIETLAE

-477 VDFIVRHIG
+477 VGFIVRHIG

-523 KLQAVWNKTLLS
+523 KLQAAWNKTLLS

-551 KLASAAWKQF
+551 KLAAAAWKQF
-561 SLLISKSPLG
+561 SALISKSPLG

-623 EGSQQRRDIIQQIND
+623 VGSQQRRDIIQQIND

-921 LKEAYINGKDEEV
+921 LKEAYANGNDE
-934 KNHQQYLNAK
+934 NLDSHQQYTEAL
-944 EMLEVNHLKRML
+944 EQLEVMHLQRML

-961 DEEAR
+961 DAEAR
-966 KEIEDRLLEYKIK
+966 KQIEDQLLEYKIK
-979 CQKEFEDYINRN
+979 CMKEYEDEQNKRSK
-991 KEKDGKDR
+991 KEKTSTQR
-999 DEEDEELAK
+999 DSRTMEQEYQQ
-1008 AIREK
+1008 R
-1013 ELKYRQM
+1013 
-1020 FSRVKGYADE
+1020 FSRMKGYADE

-1055 IIYNVLNQMINARL
+1055 IIYDVLNKMINAWL
-1069 NELAAS
+1069 TELAAKAA
-1075 AATATALGGMKEIS
+1075 AATAESGMTEIG

-1099 AAVAAAVSGLLAAAR
+1099 AVAAAAVSGLLAAAR

-1119 LIGKRDGGSSTSS
+1119 LIGNRNGGSSTSS

-1238 RPTSVSSGMNDGL
+1238 RPTPVSSGMNDGL

>member
-325 IEQTVGMIEALAE
+325 IEQTVGMIETLAE

-523 KLQAVWNKTLLS
+523 KLQTVWNKTLLS

-551 KLASAAWKQF
+551 KLAAAAWKQF
-561 SLLISKSPLG
+561 SALISKSPLG

-842 RIYAEGKDAEL
+842 RIYAEGKDVEL

-921 LKEAYINGKDEEV
+921 LKEAYANGNDE
-934 KNHQQYLNAK
+934 NLDSHQQYTEAL
-944 EMLEVNHLKRML
+944 EQLEVMHLQRML

-961 DEEAR
+961 DAEAR
-966 KEIEDRLLEYKIK
+966 KQIEDQLLEYKIK
-979 CQKEFEDYINRN
+979 CMQEYEDEQNKRSK
-991 KEKDGKDR
+991 KEKTSTQR
-999 DEEDEELAK
+999 DSRTMEQEYQQ
-1008 AIREK
+1008 R
-1013 ELKYRQM
+1013 
-1020 FSRVKGYADE
+1020 FSRMKGYADE

-1055 IIYNVLNQMINARL
+1055 IIYDVLNKMINAWL
-1069 NELAAS
+1069 TELAAKAA
-1075 AATATALGGMKEIS
+1075 AATAESGMTEIG

-1099 AAVAAAVSGLLAAAR
+1099 AVAAAAVSGLLAAAR

-1119 LIGKRDGGSSTSS
+1119 LIGNRNGGSSTSS

-1238 RPTSVSSGMNDGL
+1238 RPTPVSSGMNDDL

-1272 LTELDRKQQLRDRS
+1272 LTELDRKQKLRDRS
-1286 RKLGSK
+1286 RKLASK

>member
-32 LQAKLASLNQSEE
+32 LEAKLASLNKGEADYEAKSKE
-45 GFEEQSRKLQDEL
+45 LQKEL
-58 TRKNRTLETYRKKVE
+58 YAKTRTLETYKKKVE

-243 DKEALNAV
+243 DKKALNAV

-325 IEQTVGMIEALAE
+325 IEQTVGMIETLAE

-551 KLASAAWKQF
+551 KLAAAAWKQF
-561 SLLISKSPLG
+561 SALISKSPLG

-719 VKQITT
+719 VKQITN
-725 EFYSAGQKWQDAFGQ
+725 EFYAAGSKWEKAFGQ

-787 MPGKPANELPEV
+787 MPGKSANELSEV

-813 VDEKEAE
+813 VDETEAE

-842 RIYAEGKDAEL
+842 RIYAEGKDGEL

-897 QERQES
+897 QKRQES

-921 LKEAYINGKDEEV
+921 LKEAYANGNDE
-934 KNHQQYLNAK
+934 NLDSHQQYTEAL
-944 EMLEVNHLKRML
+944 EQLEVMHLQRML

-961 DEEAR
+961 DAEAR
-966 KEIEDRLLEYKIK
+966 KQIEDQLLEYKIK
-979 CQKEFEDYINRN
+979 CLKEYEDEQNKRSK
-991 KEKDGKDR
+991 KEKTSTQR
-999 DEEDEELAK
+999 DSRTMEQEYQQ
-1008 AIREK
+1008 R
-1013 ELKYRQM
+1013 
-1020 FSRVKGYADE
+1020 FSRMKGYADE

-1055 IIYNVLNQMINARL
+1055 IIYNVLNQMINAWL
-1069 NELAAS
+1069 TELAAKAA
-1075 AATATALGGMKEIS
+1075 AATAEGSMTEIG

-1099 AAVAAAVSGLLAAAR
+1099 AVVAATVSGLLAAAR

-1119 LIGKRDGGSSTSS
+1119 LIGNRDGGSSTSS
-1132 GESGTTYQRVA
+1132 GDSGTTYQRVA

-1238 RPTSVSSGMNDGL
+1238 RPTPVSSGKNDDL

>member
-32 LQAKLASLNQSEE
+32 LEAKLASLNKGEADYEAKSKE
-45 GFEEQSRKLQDEL
+45 LQKEL
-58 TRKNRTLETYRKKVE
+58 NAKTRTLETYRKKVE

-523 KLQAVWNKTLLS
+523 KLQTVWNKTLLS

-551 KLASAAWKQF
+551 KLAAAAWKQF
-561 SLLISKSPLG
+561 SALISKSPLG

-608 QHSLDSLFGALKRTA
+608 QHSLDSLFGALKRTT

-740 AWHTIKAK
+740 AWHTIKTK

-921 LKEAYINGKDEEV
+921 LKEAYANGNDE
-934 KNHQQYLNAK
+934 NLDSHQQYTEAL
-944 EMLEVNHLKRML
+944 EQLEVMHLQRML

-961 DEEAR
+961 DAEAR
-966 KEIEDRLLEYKIK
+966 KQIEDQLLEYKIK
-979 CQKEFEDYINRN
+979 CMREYEDEQNKRSK
-991 KEKDGKDR
+991 KEKTSTQR
-999 DEEDEELAK
+999 D
-1008 AIREK
+1008 
-1013 ELKYRQM
+1013 
-1020 FSRVKGYADE
+1020 SRTMEQEYQQRFNRMKGYADE

-1055 IIYNVLNQMINARL
+1055 IIYDVLNKMINAWL
-1069 NELAAS
+1069 TELAAKAA
-1075 AATATALGGMKEIS
+1075 AATAESGMTEIG

-1099 AAVAAAVSGLLAAAR
+1099 AVAAAAVSGLLAAAR

-1119 LIGKRDGGSSTSS
+1119 LIGNRNGGSSTSS

-1238 RPTSVSSGMNDGL
+1238 RPTPVSSGMNDDL

-1272 LTELDRKQQLRDRS
+1272 LTELDRKQKLRDRS
-1286 RKLGSK
+1286 RKLASK

>member
-32 LQAKLASLNQSEE
+32 LEAKLASLNKGEADYEAKSKE
-45 GFEEQSRKLQDEL
+45 LQKEL
-58 TRKNRTLETYRKKVE
+58 NAKTRTLETYRKKVE

-94 KQVRKDLQNAVPGTE
+94 KLVRKDLQNAVPGTE

-325 IEQTVGMIEALAE
+325 IEQTVGMIETLAE

-465 GIVNWTQKGVKL
+465 GMVNWTQKGVKL

-589 RSDEATDSLSRM
+589 RSDEATDSLARM

-813 VDEKEAE
+813 VDDTEAE

-842 RIYAEGKDAEL
+842 RIYAEGKDVEL

-921 LKEAYINGKDEEV
+921 LKEAYANGNDE
-934 KNHQQYLNAK
+934 NLDSHQQYTEA
-944 EMLEVNHLKRML
+944 LEQLEIMHLQRML

-961 DEEAR
+961 DAEAR
-966 KEIEDRLLEYKIK
+966 KQIEDQLLEYKIK
-979 CQKEFEDYINRN
+979 CLKEYEDEQNKRSK
-991 KEKDGKDR
+991 KEKTSTQR
-999 DEEDEELAK
+999 DSRTMEQEYQQ
-1008 AIREK
+1008 R
-1013 ELKYRQM
+1013 
-1020 FSRVKGYADE
+1020 FSRMKGYADE

-1055 IIYNVLNQMINARL
+1055 IIYNVLNQMINAWL
-1069 NELAAS
+1069 TELAAKAA
-1075 AATATALGGMKEIS
+1075 AATAEGSMTEIG

-1099 AAVAAAVSGLLAAAR
+1099 AVIAATVSGLLAAAR

-1119 LIGKRDGGSSTSS
+1119 LIGNRDGGSSTTSS

-1160 GRTYSGVPYIGP
+1160 GRTYSSVPYIGP

-1216 SRGRVAQYAQGNYR
+1216 SRGRVTQYAQGNYR
-1230 IPNTPVPT
+1230 IPNTPAPT
-1238 RPTSVSSGMNDGL
+1238 RPTPVPSGMNDGL
-1251 IERLAVAIENL
+1251 IERLAAAIENL

-1272 LTELDRKQQLRDRS
+1272 LTELDRKQKLRDRS

>member
-32 LQAKLASLNQSEE
+32 LEAKLASLNKGEVDYEAKSKE
-45 GFEEQSRKLQDEL
+45 LQKEL
-58 TRKNRTLETYRKKVE
+58 NAKTRTLETYRKKVE

-138 QGNVWLRAN
+138 QGNMWLRASN
-147 DFINKYIGIIGAAIA
+147 FINQYIGIIGTVIA

-243 DKEALNAV
+243 DKEALNDV
-251 TQQTLIL
+251 TKQALIL

-269 VDAVTLSLNQFG
+269 VDAATLSLNQFG

-290 ANVMAAGS
+290 TNVMAAGS

-325 IEQTVGMIEALAE
+325 IEQTVGMIETLAE

-551 KLASAAWKQF
+551 KLAAAAWKQF
-561 SLLISKSPLG
+561 SALISKSPLG

-757 GFSEDMADYIQS
+757 GFSEDMEDYIQS

-921 LKEAYINGKDEEV
+921 LKEAYANGNDE
-934 KNHQQYLNAK
+934 NLDSHQQYTEAL
-944 EMLEVNHLKRML
+944 EQLEVMHLQRML

-961 DEEAR
+961 DAEAR
-966 KEIEDRLLEYKIK
+966 KQIEDQLLEYKIK
-979 CQKEFEDYINRN
+979 CMQEYEDEQNKRSK
-991 KEKDGKDR
+991 KEKTSTQR
-999 DEEDEELAK
+999 DSRTMEQEYQQ
-1008 AIREK
+1008 R
-1013 ELKYRQM
+1013 
-1020 FSRVKGYADE
+1020 FSRMKGYADE

-1055 IIYNVLNQMINARL
+1055 IIYDVLNKMINAWL
-1069 NELAAS
+1069 TELAAKAA
-1075 AATATALGGMKEIS
+1075 AATAESGMTEIG

-1099 AAVAAAVSGLLAAAR
+1099 AVAAAAVSGLLAAAR

-1119 LIGKRDGGSSTSS
+1119 LIGNRNGGSSTSS

-1160 GRTYSGVPYIGP
+1160 GRTYTGVPYIGP

-1216 SRGRVAQYAQGNYR
+1216 SRGRVTQYAQGNYR
-1230 IPNTPVPT
+1230 IPNTSAPT
-1238 RPTSVSSGMNDGL
+1238 RPTPVPSGMNDGL

-1272 LTELDRKQQLRDRS
+1272 LTELDRKQKLRDRS

>member
-32 LQAKLASLNQSEE
+32 LEAKLASLNKGEADYEAKSKE
-45 GFEEQSRKLQDEL
+45 LQKEL
-58 TRKNRTLETYRKKVE
+58 NAKTRTLETYRKKVE
-73 ETDRVLKN
+73 EIDRVLKN

-325 IEQTVGMIEALAE
+325 IEQTVGMIETLAE

-477 VDFIVRHIG
+477 VGFIVRHIG

-504 ATLWETKLKDA
+504 ATLWETRLKDA

-551 KLASAAWKQF
+551 KLAAAAWKQF
-561 SLLISKSPLG
+561 SALISKSPLG

-842 RIYAEGKDAEL
+842 RIYAEGKDVEL

-921 LKEAYINGKDEEV
+921 LKEAYANGNDE
-934 KNHQQYLNAK
+934 NLDSHQQHTEAL
-944 EMLEVNHLKRML
+944 EQLEVMHLQRML

-961 DEEAR
+961 DAEAR
-966 KEIEDRLLEYKIK
+966 KQIEDQLLEYKIK
-979 CQKEFEDYINRN
+979 CMKEYEDEQNKRSK
-991 KEKDGKDR
+991 KEKTSTQR
-999 DEEDEELAK
+999 DSRTMEQEYQQ
-1008 AIREK
+1008 R
-1013 ELKYRQM
+1013 
-1020 FSRVKGYADE
+1020 FSRMKGYADE

-1055 IIYNVLNQMINARL
+1055 IIYDVLNKMINAWL
-1069 NELAAS
+1069 TELAAKAA
-1075 AATATALGGMKEIS
+1075 AATAESGMTEIG

-1099 AAVAAAVSGLLAAAR
+1099 AVAAAAVSGLLAAAR

-1119 LIGKRDGGSSTSS
+1119 LIGNRNGGSSTSS

-1238 RPTSVSSGMNDGL
+1238 RPTPVSSGMNDGL

>member
-32 LQAKLASLNQSEE
+32 LEAKLASLNKGEADYEAKSKE
-45 GFEEQSRKLQDEL
+45 LQKEL
-58 TRKNRTLETYRKKVE
+58 NAKTRTLETYKKKVE

-182 EAKADVQALTGL
+182 EAKADLQALTGL

-325 IEQTVGMIEALAE
+325 IEQTVGMIETLAE

-491 TASIAAY
+491 TASIASY

-551 KLASAAWKQF
+551 KLAAAAWKQF
-561 SLLISKSPLG
+561 SLLISKNPLG
-571 LILSIVTAVGV
+571 LLLTVLTAVGV
-582 GLYQLSK
+582 GLYQLAT
-589 RSDEATDSLSRM
+589 RSNEATDGITRM

-719 VKQITT
+719 VKQITN
-725 EFYSAGQKWQDAFGQ
+725 EFYAAGSKWEKAFGQ

-813 VDEKEAE
+813 VDETEAE

-842 RIYAEGKDAEL
+842 RIYAEGKDGEL

-921 LKEAYINGKDEEV
+921 LKEAYANGNDE
-934 KNHQQYLNAK
+934 NLDSHQQYTEAL
-944 EMLEVNHLKRML
+944 EQLEVMHLQRML

-961 DEEAR
+961 DAEAR
-966 KEIEDRLLEYKIK
+966 KQIEDQLLEYKIK
-979 CQKEFEDYINRN
+979 CLKEYEDEQNKRSK
-991 KEKDGKDR
+991 KEKTSTQR
-999 DEEDEELAK
+999 DSRTMEQEYQQ
-1008 AIREK
+1008 R
-1013 ELKYRQM
+1013 
-1020 FSRVKGYADE
+1020 FSRMKGYADE

-1055 IIYNVLNQMINARL
+1055 IIYNVLNQMINAWL
-1069 NELAAS
+1069 TELAAKAA
-1075 AATATALGGMKEIS
+1075 AATAEGSMTEIG

-1099 AAVAAAVSGLLAAAR
+1099 AVVAATVSGLLAAAR

-1119 LIGKRDGGSSTSS
+1119 LIGNRDGGSSTSS
-1132 GESGTTYQRVA
+1132 GDSGTTYQRVA

-1160 GRTYSGVPYIGP
+1160 GRTYTGVPYIGP

-1216 SRGRVAQYAQGNYR
+1216 SRGRVTQYAQGNYR
-1230 IPNTPVPT
+1230 IPNTPAPT
-1238 RPTSVSSGMNDGL
+1238 RPTPVLSGMNDGL

-1272 LTELDRKQQLRDRS
+1272 LTELDRKQKLRDRS

>member
-32 LQAKLASLNQSEE
+32 LEAKLASLNKGEADYEAKSKE
-45 GFEEQSRKLQDEL
+45 LQKEL
-58 TRKNRTLETYRKKVE
+58 NAKTRTLETYRKKFE

-138 QGNVWLRAN
+138 QGNMWLRASN
-147 DFINKYIGIIGAAIA
+147 FINQYIGIIGTVIA

-204 QAKRLST
+204 QAQRLST

-243 DKEALNAV
+243 DKEALNDV
-251 TQQTLIL
+251 TKQTLIL

-281 DGADQAARY
+281 EGADQAARY

-303 AVESVTKSLRN
+303 AVESVTKALRN
-314 SGVAAASANVS
+314 SGVAAASANTS
-325 IEQTVGMIEALAE
+325 IEQTVGMIETLAE

-421 VAIEQAGIKSQT
+421 VAIEQAGIKSGT

-504 ATLWETKLKDA
+504 AALWETKLKDA

-523 KLQAVWNKTLLS
+523 KLQAAWNKTLLS

-551 KLASAAWKQF
+551 KLAAAAWKQF
-561 SLLISKSPLG
+561 SALISKSPLG

-623 EGSQQRRDIIQQIND
+623 VGSQQRRDIIQQIND

-719 VKQITT
+719 VKQITN
-725 EFYSAGQKWQDAFGQ
+725 EFYSAGVKWEKAFGQ

-799 TVTGNAPKKSGASS
+799 TVTGNAPQKETSAT

-830 KILYE
+830 KVLYE

-853 QTEQQYNDRLLAE
+853 QTEQQYNERLLAE

-897 QERQES
+897 QERQDA

-908 EEENRIYAEQQRQ
+908 EKENDLYADQQRQ
-921 LKEAYINGKDEEV
+921 LKEAYANGNDE
-934 KNHQQYLNAK
+934 NLDSYQQYTEALEQL
-944 EMLEVNHLKRML
+944 EMVHLQRML

-961 DEEAR
+961 DAEAR
-966 KEIEDRLLEYKIK
+966 KQIEDKLLEYKIK
-979 CQKEFEDYINRN
+979 CLKEYEDEQNKRSK
-991 KEKDGKDR
+991 KEKTSTQR
-999 DEEDEELAK
+999 DSRTMEQEYQQ
-1008 AIREK
+1008 R
-1013 ELKYRQM
+1013 
-1020 FSRVKGYADE
+1020 FSRMKGYADE

-1055 IIYNVLNQMINARL
+1055 IIYNVLNQMINAWL
-1069 NELAAS
+1069 TQLAAKAA
-1075 AATATALGGMKEIS
+1075 AATAEGSMTEIG

-1099 AAVAAAVSGLLAAAR
+1099 AVIAATVSGLLAAAR

-1119 LIGKRDGGSSTSS
+1119 LIGNRDGGSSSSS
-1132 GESGTTYQRVA
+1132 GDSGTTYQRVA
-1143 SVNQYASGRYNV
+1143 SVNQYASGRYDV
-1155 IGASD
+1155 MGASD
-1160 GRTYSGVPYIGP
+1160 GRTYTGVPYIGP
-1172 APTGIVSSPAL
+1172 APTGIVNSPAL
-1183 ISERGS
+1183 ISERGA

-1216 SRGRVAQYAQGNYR
+1216 SRGRVTQYAQGNYR
-1230 IPNTPVPT
+1230 IPNMPTPT
-1238 RPTSVSSGMNDGL
+1238 RPTPVPSGMNDGL

-1272 LTELDRKQQLRDRS
+1272 LTELERKQKLRERS

>member
-325 IEQTVGMIEALAE
+325 IEQTVGMIETLAE

-415 AVTGTG
+415 AVTSTG

-725 EFYSAGQKWQDAFGQ
+725 EFYSAGQKWQDAFSQ

-842 RIYAEGKDAEL
+842 RIYAEGKDVEL

-866 KKKYLQRVMEVS
+866 KKKYLQRVIEVS
-878 GSGTKEAADAE
+878 GSGTKEVADAE

-921 LKEAYINGKDEEV
+921 LKEAYANGNDE
-934 KNHQQYLNAK
+934 NLDSHQQYTEAL
-944 EMLEVNHLKRML
+944 EQLEVMHLQRML

-961 DEEAR
+961 DAEAR
-966 KEIEDRLLEYKIK
+966 KQIEDQLLEYKIK
-979 CQKEFEDYINRN
+979 CMQEYEDEQNKRSK
-991 KEKDGKDR
+991 KEKTSTQR
-999 DEEDEELAK
+999 DSRTMEQEYQQ
-1008 AIREK
+1008 R
-1013 ELKYRQM
+1013 
-1020 FSRVKGYADE
+1020 FSRMKGYADE
-1030 FGNALGEVISG
+1030 FGNAIGEVISG

-1055 IIYNVLNQMINARL
+1055 IIYDVLNKMINAWL
-1069 NELAAS
+1069 TELAAKAA
-1075 AATATALGGMKEIS
+1075 AATAESGMTEIG

-1099 AAVAAAVSGLLAAAR
+1099 AVAAAAVSGLLAAAR

-1119 LIGKRDGGSSTSS
+1119 LIGNRNGGSSTSS

-1238 RPTSVSSGMNDGL
+1238 RPTPVSSGMNDGL

-1272 LTELDRKQQLRDRS
+1272 LTELDRKQKLRDRS
-1286 RKLGSK
+1286 RKLASK

>member
-1 MANDLNRSI
+1 M
-10 KIYIDGSEAQQ
+10 
-21 GIAKVEAAVQK
+21 QK
-32 LQAKLASLNQSEE
+32 LEAKLASLNKGEADYEAKSKE
-45 GFEEQSRKLQDEL
+45 LQKEL
-58 TRKNRTLETYRKKVE
+58 NAKTRTLETYRKKVE
-73 ETDRVLKN
+73 EIDRVLKN

-325 IEQTVGMIEALAE
+325 IEQTVGMIETLAE

-477 VDFIVRHIG
+477 VGFIVRHIG

-504 ATLWETKLKDA
+504 ATLWETRLKDA

-551 KLASAAWKQF
+551 KLAAAAWKQF
-561 SLLISKSPLG
+561 SALISKSPLG

-842 RIYAEGKDAEL
+842 RIYAEGKDVEL

-921 LKEAYINGKDEEV
+921 LKEAYANGNDE
-934 KNHQQYLNAK
+934 NLDSHQQYTEAL
-944 EMLEVNHLKRML
+944 EQLEVMHLQRML

-961 DEEAR
+961 DAEAR
-966 KEIEDRLLEYKIK
+966 KQIEDQLLEYKIK
-979 CQKEFEDYINRN
+979 CMKEYEDEQNKRSK
-991 KEKDGKDR
+991 KEKTSTQR
-999 DEEDEELAK
+999 DSRTMEQEYQQ
-1008 AIREK
+1008 R
-1013 ELKYRQM
+1013 
-1020 FSRVKGYADE
+1020 FSRMKGYADE

-1055 IIYNVLNQMINARL
+1055 IIYDVLNKMINAWL
-1069 NELAAS
+1069 TELAAKAA
-1075 AATATALGGMKEIS
+1075 AATAESGMTEIG

-1099 AAVAAAVSGLLAAAR
+1099 AVAAAAVSGLLAAAR

-1119 LIGKRDGGSSTSS
+1119 LIGNRNGGSSTSS

-1238 RPTSVSSGMNDGL
+1238 RPTPVSSGMNDGL

>member
-32 LQAKLASLNQSEE
+32 LEAKLAGLNKGEADYEAKSKE
-45 GFEEQSRKLQDEL
+45 LQKEL
-58 TRKNRTLETYRKKVE
+58 NAKTRTLETYRKKVE

-290 ANVMAAGS
+290 TNVMAAGS

-449 IALMEKLNPG
+449 IELMEKLNPG

-465 GIVNWTQKGVKL
+465 GMVNWAQRGVQLVAFLVEYKGAVL
-477 VDFIVRHIG
+477 G
-486 VITTL
+486 AAAALATL
-491 TASIAAY
+491 TAGQKLHAAVTKLSDYWTNQCNRSLKTLSKTMARNLWGIAAM
-498 YAGVKI
+498 AVGALVGQLIEARAKNDELNESMTATGRVTRKTVEGFAEQEGKIRALTTVINDSGVALDKRREALDKLKEIVPDYNALLTDEGTLTNNNTEAIKAYLVQLEKQIKMKAAMEELEELYKRQRQLTVQEEEQSAAYWDIRQQNTLQGYDRNSLTARISRYFGTEKEDNALKALQATRRELQGIADDI
-504 ATLWETKLKDA
+504 ATINTEIATTSQAIDDVVEDA
-515 KLATLAVD
+515 GGD
-523 KLQAVWNKTLLS
+523 
-535 GTLLLSSAKYA
+535 
-546 LTGNI
+546 
-551 KLASAAWKQF
+551 
-561 SLLISKSPLG
+561 
-571 LILSIVTAVGV
+571 
-582 GLYQLSK
+582 
-589 RSDEATDSLSRM
+589 
-601 NGELISE
+601 
-608 QHSLDSLFGALKRTA
+608 
-623 EGSQQRRDIIQQIND
+623 
-638 KYGTYLP
+638 
-645 NLLTEKSNL
+645 
-654 DEINEAYKRI
+654 
-664 NRTLVTQ
+664 
-671 LAMKYKN
+671 
-678 EEIGNITSEAAKTQ
+678 
-692 VEVIEGMRQDLVKS
+692 
-706 LGSNELATVAINE
+706 
-719 VKQITT
+719 
-725 EFYSAGQKWQDAFGQ
+725 
-740 AWHTIKAK
+740 
-748 YLGKNSIAK
+748 GKPK
-757 GFSEDMADYIQS
+757 PE
-769 VYDMN
+769 
-774 RKLAKVENKYASW
+774 
-787 MPGKPANELPEV
+787 PGKP
-799 TVTGNAPKKSGASS
+799 TGGSIP

-842 RIYAEGKDAEL
+842 RVYAEGKDAEL

-956 EIAGL
+956 EIAEL

-991 KEKDGKDR
+991 KEKEEKDR
-999 DEEDEELAK
+999 DEEDEELAE

-1013 ELKYRQM
+1013 ESEYEQM
-1020 FSRVKGYADE
+1020 FTRIKGYADE

-1041 QKSAMEALGDATID
+1041 QKSAMEALGNATID
-1055 IIYNVLNQMINARL
+1055 IIYDVLNKMINAWL
-1069 NELAAS
+1069 TELAGKAA
-1075 AATATALGGMKEIS
+1075 AATAASGMTEIG

-1099 AAVAAAVSGLLAAAR
+1099 AVAAAAISGLLAAAR

-1132 GESGTTYQRVA
+1132 GDSGTTYQRVA

-1216 SRGRVAQYAQGNYR
+1216 SRGRVTQYAQGNYR
-1230 IPNTPVPT
+1230 IPNTSAST
-1238 RPTSVSSGMNDGL
+1238 RPTPVPSGMNDGL

-1272 LTELDRKQQLRDRS
+1272 LTELDRKQKLRDRS

>member
-32 LQAKLASLNQSEE
+32 LEAKLASLNKGEADYEAKSKE
-45 GFEEQSRKLQDEL
+45 LQKEL
-58 TRKNRTLETYRKKVE
+58 NAKTRTLETYRKKVE

-692 VEVIEGMRQDLVKS
+692 VEVIEGMRQDLLKS

-757 GFSEDMADYIQS
+757 GFIEDMADYIQS

-921 LKEAYINGKDEEV
+921 LKEAYANGNDE
-934 KNHQQYLNAK
+934 NLDSHQQYTEAL
-944 EMLEVNHLKRML
+944 EQLEVMHLQRML

-961 DEEAR
+961 DAEAR
-966 KEIEDRLLEYKIK
+966 KQIEDQLLEYKIK
-979 CQKEFEDYINRN
+979 CMKEYEDEQNKRSK
-991 KEKDGKDR
+991 KEKTSTQR
-999 DEEDEELAK
+999 DSRTMEQEYQQ
-1008 AIREK
+1008 R
-1013 ELKYRQM
+1013 
-1020 FSRVKGYADE
+1020 FSRMKGYADE

-1055 IIYNVLNQMINARL
+1055 IIYDVLNKMINAWL
-1069 NELAAS
+1069 TELAAKAA
-1075 AATATALGGMKEIS
+1075 AATAESGMTEIG

-1099 AAVAAAVSGLLAAAR
+1099 AVAAAAVSGLLAAAR

-1119 LIGKRDGGSSTSS
+1119 LIGNRNGGSSTSS

-1238 RPTSVSSGMNDGL
+1238 RPTSVPSGMNDGL

>member
-32 LQAKLASLNQSEE
+32 LEAKLASLNKGEADYEAKSKE
-45 GFEEQSRKLQDEL
+45 LQKEL
-58 TRKNRTLETYRKKVE
+58 NAKTRTLETYKKKVE

-325 IEQTVGMIEALAE
+325 IEQTVGMIETLAE

-491 TASIAAY
+491 TASIASY

-551 KLASAAWKQF
+551 KLAAAAWKQF
-561 SLLISKSPLG
+561 SLLISKNPLG
-571 LILSIVTAVGV
+571 LLLTVLTAVGV
-582 GLYQLSK
+582 GLYQLAT
-589 RSDEATDSLSRM
+589 RSNEATDGITRM

-719 VKQITT
+719 VKQITN
-725 EFYSAGQKWQDAFGQ
+725 EFYAAGSKWEKAFGQ

-813 VDEKEAE
+813 VDETEAE

-842 RIYAEGKDAEL
+842 RIYAEGKDGEL

-921 LKEAYINGKDEEV
+921 LKEAYANGNDE
-934 KNHQQYLNAK
+934 NLDSHQQYTEAL
-944 EMLEVNHLKRML
+944 EQLEVMHLQRML

-961 DEEAR
+961 DAEAR
-966 KEIEDRLLEYKIK
+966 KQIEDQLLEYKIK
-979 CQKEFEDYINRN
+979 CLKEYEDEQNKRSK
-991 KEKDGKDR
+991 KEKTSTQR
-999 DEEDEELAK
+999 DSRTMEQEYQQ
-1008 AIREK
+1008 R
-1013 ELKYRQM
+1013 
-1020 FSRVKGYADE
+1020 FSRMKGYADE

-1055 IIYNVLNQMINARL
+1055 IIYNVLNQMINAWL
-1069 NELAAS
+1069 TELAAKAA
-1075 AATATALGGMKEIS
+1075 AATAEGSMTEIG

-1099 AAVAAAVSGLLAAAR
+1099 AVVAATVSGLLAAAR

-1119 LIGKRDGGSSTSS
+1119 LIGNRDGGSSTSS
-1132 GESGTTYQRVA
+1132 GDSGTTYQRVA

-1160 GRTYSGVPYIGP
+1160 GRTYTGVPYIGP

-1216 SRGRVAQYAQGNYR
+1216 SRGRVTQYAQGNYR
-1230 IPNTPVPT
+1230 IPNTPAPT
-1238 RPTSVSSGMNDGL
+1238 RPTPVLSGMNDGL

-1272 LTELDRKQQLRDRS
+1272 LTELDRKQKLRDRS

>member
-32 LQAKLASLNQSEE
+32 LEAKLASLNKGEADYEAKSKE
-45 GFEEQSRKLQDEL
+45 LQKEL
-58 TRKNRTLETYRKKVE
+58 NSKTRTLETYRKKVE

-138 QGNVWLRAN
+138 QGNMWLRASN
-147 DFINKYIGIIGAAIA
+147 FINQYIGIIGTVIA

-325 IEQTVGMIEALAE
+325 IEQTVGMIETLAE

-359 GADETNP
+359 GSDETNP

-373 ALDNLAAKQLNA
+373 ALDNLASKQLNA

-551 KLASAAWKQF
+551 KLAAAAWKQF

-757 GFSEDMADYIQS
+757 GFSEDMANYIQS

-921 LKEAYINGKDEEV
+921 LKEAYANGNDE
-934 KNHQQYLNAK
+934 NLDSHQQYTEAL
-944 EMLEVNHLKRML
+944 EQLEVMHLQRML

-961 DEEAR
+961 DAEAR
-966 KEIEDRLLEYKIK
+966 KQIEDQLLEYKIK
-979 CQKEFEDYINRN
+979 CMKEYEDEQNKRSK
-991 KEKDGKDR
+991 KEKTSTQR
-999 DEEDEELAK
+999 DSRTMEQEYQQ
-1008 AIREK
+1008 R
-1013 ELKYRQM
+1013 
-1020 FSRVKGYADE
+1020 FSRMKGYADE

-1055 IIYNVLNQMINARL
+1055 IIYDVLNKMINAWL
-1069 NELAAS
+1069 TELAAKAA
-1075 AATATALGGMKEIS
+1075 AATAESGMTEIG

-1099 AAVAAAVSGLLAAAR
+1099 AVAAAAVSGLLAAAR

-1119 LIGKRDGGSSTSS
+1119 LIGNRNGGSSTSS

-1238 RPTSVSSGMNDGL
+1238 RPTPVSSGMNDGL

>member
-32 LQAKLASLNQSEE
+32 LEAKLASLNKGEADYEAKSKE
-45 GFEEQSRKLQDEL
+45 LQKEL
-58 TRKNRTLETYRKKVE
+58 NAKTRTLETYKKKVE

-325 IEQTVGMIEALAE
+325 IEQTVGMIETLAE

-477 VDFIVRHIG
+477 VGFIVQHIG

-504 ATLWETKLKDA
+504 AALWETKLKDA

-523 KLQAVWNKTLLS
+523 KLQAAWNKTLLS

-551 KLASAAWKQF
+551 KLAAAAWKQF
-561 SLLISKSPLG
+561 SALISKSPLG

-623 EGSQQRRDIIQQIND
+623 VGSQQRRDLIQQIND

-842 RIYAEGKDAEL
+842 RIYAEGKDVEL

-921 LKEAYINGKDEEV
+921 LKEAYANGNDE
-934 KNHQQYLNAK
+934 NLDSHQQYTEAL
-944 EMLEVNHLKRML
+944 EQLEVMHLQRML

-961 DEEAR
+961 DAEAR
-966 KEIEDRLLEYKIK
+966 KQIEDQLLEYKIK
-979 CQKEFEDYINRN
+979 CMKEYEDEQNKRSK
-991 KEKDGKDR
+991 KEKTSTQR
-999 DEEDEELAK
+999 DSRTMEQEYQQ
-1008 AIREK
+1008 R
-1013 ELKYRQM
+1013 
-1020 FSRVKGYADE
+1020 FSRMKGYADE

-1055 IIYNVLNQMINARL
+1055 IIYDVLNKMINAWL
-1069 NELAAS
+1069 TELAAKAA
-1075 AATATALGGMKEIS
+1075 AATAESGMTEIG

-1099 AAVAAAVSGLLAAAR
+1099 AVAAAAVSGLLAAAR

-1119 LIGKRDGGSSTSS
+1119 LIGNRNGGSSTSS

-1238 RPTSVSSGMNDGL
+1238 RPTPVSSGMNDGL

>member
-32 LQAKLASLNQSEE
+32 LEAKLASLNKGEADYEAKSKE
-45 GFEEQSRKLQDEL
+45 LQKEL
-58 TRKNRTLETYRKKVE
+58 NAKTRTLETYRKKVE

-269 VDAVTLSLNQFG
+269 VDAVTLSLNQFS

-921 LKEAYINGKDEEV
+921 LKEAYANGNDE
-934 KNHQQYLNAK
+934 NLDSHQQYTEAL
-944 EMLEVNHLKRML
+944 EQLEVMHLQRML

-961 DEEAR
+961 DAEAR
-966 KEIEDRLLEYKIK
+966 KQIEDQLLEYKIK
-979 CQKEFEDYINRN
+979 CMKEYENEQNKRSK
-991 KEKDGKDR
+991 KEKTSTQR
-999 DEEDEELAK
+999 DSRTMEQEYQQ
-1008 AIREK
+1008 R
-1013 ELKYRQM
+1013 
-1020 FSRVKGYADE
+1020 FSRMKGYADE

-1055 IIYNVLNQMINARL
+1055 IIYDVLNKMINAWL
-1069 NELAAS
+1069 TELAAKAA
-1075 AATATALGGMKEIS
+1075 AATAESGMTEIG

-1099 AAVAAAVSGLLAAAR
+1099 AVAAAAVSGLLAAAR

-1119 LIGKRDGGSSTSS
+1119 LIGNRNGGSSTSS

-1238 RPTSVSSGMNDGL
+1238 RPTPVSSGMNDGL

-1272 LTELDRKQQLRDRS
+1272 LTELDRKQKLRDRS

>member
-32 LQAKLASLNQSEE
+32 LEAKLASLNKGEADYEAKSKE
-45 GFEEQSRKLQDEL
+45 LQKEL
-58 TRKNRTLETYRKKVE
+58 NAKTRTLETYRKKVE

-138 QGNVWLRAN
+138 QGNMWLRASN
-147 DFINKYIGIIGAAIA
+147 FINQYIGIIGTVIA

-243 DKEALNAV
+243 DKEALNDV
-251 TQQTLIL
+251 TKQALIL

-269 VDAVTLSLNQFG
+269 VDAATLSLNQFG

-290 ANVMAAGS
+290 TNVMAAGS

-303 AVESVTKSLRN
+303 AVESITKSLRN

-325 IEQTVGMIEALAE
+325 IEQTVGMIETLAE

-346 GTGLKKFFLTLQT
+346 GTGLKKLFLTLQT

-504 ATLWETKLKDA
+504 ATLWETKLKDV

-551 KLASAAWKQF
+551 KLAAAAWKQF

-921 LKEAYINGKDEEV
+921 LKEAYANGNDE
-934 KNHQQYLNAK
+934 NLDSHQQYTEAL
-944 EMLEVNHLKRML
+944 EQLEVMHLQRML

-961 DEEAR
+961 DAEAR
-966 KEIEDRLLEYKIK
+966 KQIEDQLLEYKIK
-979 CQKEFEDYINRN
+979 CMKEYEDEQNKRSK
-991 KEKDGKDR
+991 KEKTSTQR
-999 DEEDEELAK
+999 DSRTMEQEYQQ
-1008 AIREK
+1008 R
-1013 ELKYRQM
+1013 
-1020 FSRVKGYADE
+1020 FSRMKGYADE

-1055 IIYNVLNQMINARL
+1055 IIYDVLNKMINAWL
-1069 NELAAS
+1069 TELAAKAA
-1075 AATATALGGMKEIS
+1075 AATAESGMTEIG

-1099 AAVAAAVSGLLAAAR
+1099 AVAAAAVSGLLAAAR

-1119 LIGKRDGGSSTSS
+1119 LIGNRNGGSSTSS

-1238 RPTSVSSGMNDGL
+1238 RPTPVSSGMNDGL

>member
-32 LQAKLASLNQSEE
+32 LEAKLSSLNKGEADYEAKSKE
-45 GFEEQSRKLQDEL
+45 LQKEL
-58 TRKNRTLETYRKKVE
+58 NAKTRTLETYRKKVE

-81 LSGATYQELLAVQ
+81 LSGATYQELLVVQ

-109 KYNAALEQNRRVS
+109 KYNAALEQNRRVT
-122 LQVAAA
+122 QQMAAA

-138 QGNVWLRAN
+138 QGNMWLRASN
-147 DFINKYIGIIGAAIA
+147 FINQYLGIIGTLIA

-204 QAKRLST
+204 QAQRLST

-243 DKEALNAV
+243 DKEALNDV
-251 TQQTLIL
+251 TKQALIL

-290 ANVMAAGS
+290 TNVMAAGS

-303 AVESVTKSLRN
+303 AVESVTKALRN

-504 ATLWETKLKDA
+504 ATLWETKLKDT
-515 KLATLAVD
+515 KLASIAVD
-523 KLQAVWNKTLLS
+523 KMQAVWNKTLLS

-551 KLASAAWKQF
+551 KLAAAAWKQF
-561 SLLISKSPLG
+561 SLLISKNPFG
-571 LILSIVTAVGV
+571 LLLTVLTAVGV
-582 GLYQLSK
+582 GLYQLAT
-589 RSDEATDSLSRM
+589 RSNEATEGIARM

-692 VEVIEGMRQDLVKS
+692 VEVIEGMRKDLVKS

-719 VKQITT
+719 VKQITN
-725 EFYSAGQKWQDAFGQ
+725 EFYSAGVQWEKAFGQ
-740 AWHTIKAK
+740 AWHTIRTK

-757 GFSEDMADYIQS
+757 GLSEDMADYIQS

-774 RKLAKVENKYASW
+774 RKLDKVENKYASW
-787 MPGKPANELPEV
+787 MPGQPANELPEV

-813 VDEKEAE
+813 VDDKEAE

-830 KILYE
+830 KVLYE

-842 RIYAEGKDAEL
+842 RIYAEGKNAEL

-878 GSGTKEAADAE
+878 GSGTKESADAE
-889 KQLADIQL
+889 KQLAEIQL

-908 EEENRIYAEQQRQ
+908 EEENRLYAEQQRQ
-921 LKEAYINGKDEEV
+921 LKELYANGNDE
-934 KNHQQYLNAK
+934 NLDSHQQYIEALEQL
-944 EMLEVNHLKRML
+944 EMVHLHRML

-961 DEEAR
+961 DAEAR
-966 KEIEDRLLEYKIK
+966 KQIEDKLLEYKIK
-979 CQKEFEDYINRN
+979 CLKEYEDEQNKRSK
-991 KEKDGKDR
+991 KEKTSTKR
-999 DEEDEELAK
+999 DSRTLEQEYQQ
-1008 AIREK
+1008 R
-1013 ELKYRQM
+1013 
-1020 FSRVKGYADE
+1020 FSRMKGYADE
-1030 FGNALGEVISG
+1030 FGSALGEVISG

-1055 IIYNVLNQMINARL
+1055 IIYNVLNQMINAWL
-1069 NELAAS
+1069 TQLAAKAA
-1075 AATATALGGMKEIS
+1075 AATAEGSMTEIG

-1099 AAVAAAVSGLLAAAR
+1099 AVIAATVSGLLAAAR

-1119 LIGKRDGGSSTSS
+1119 LIGTRDGGSSSS
-1132 GESGTTYQRVA
+1132 GDSETTYQRVPT
-1143 SVNQYASGRYNV
+1143 VNQYASGRYNV

-1160 GRTYSGVPYIGP
+1160 GRSYTGVPYIGP
-1172 APTGIVSSPAL
+1172 APTGIVNSPAL

-1208 LVVQAINE
+1208 LVVQTINE
-1216 SRGRVAQYAQGNYR
+1216 SRGHITQYSQGNYTMQN
-1230 IPNTPVPT
+1230 IPSLIKPT
-1238 RPTSVSSGMNDGL
+1238 NEPLGIDSDLIQRLTS
-1251 IERLAVAIENL
+1251 AIEHL
-1262 ERNGVSASVA
+1262 EREGIQADVV
-1272 LTELDRKQQLRDRS
+1272 LTELERKQKQRERS
-1286 RKLGSK
+1286 RKIGSK

>member
-32 LQAKLASLNQSEE
+32 LEAKLASLNKGEADYEAKSKE
-45 GFEEQSRKLQDEL
+45 LQKEL
-58 TRKNRTLETYRKKVE
+58 NAKTRTLETYRKKVE
-73 ETDRVLKN
+73 EIDRVLKN

-325 IEQTVGMIEALAE
+325 IEQTVGMIETLAE

-477 VDFIVRHIG
+477 VGFIVRHIG

-504 ATLWETKLKDA
+504 ATLWETRLKDA

-551 KLASAAWKQF
+551 KLAAAAWKQF
-561 SLLISKSPLG
+561 SALISKSPLG

-748 YLGKNSIAK
+748 YLGKSSIAK

-842 RIYAEGKDAEL
+842 RIYAEGKDVEL

-921 LKEAYINGKDEEV
+921 LKEAYANGNDE
-934 KNHQQYLNAK
+934 NLDSHQQYTEAL
-944 EMLEVNHLKRML
+944 EQLEVMHLQRML

-961 DEEAR
+961 DAEAR
-966 KEIEDRLLEYKIK
+966 KQIEDQLLEYKIK
-979 CQKEFEDYINRN
+979 CMKEYEDEQNKRSK
-991 KEKDGKDR
+991 KEKTSTQR
-999 DEEDEELAK
+999 DSRTMEQEYQQ
-1008 AIREK
+1008 R
-1013 ELKYRQM
+1013 
-1020 FSRVKGYADE
+1020 FSRMKGYADE

-1055 IIYNVLNQMINARL
+1055 IIYDVLNKMINAWL
-1069 NELAAS
+1069 TELAAKAA
-1075 AATATALGGMKEIS
+1075 AATAESGMTEIG

-1099 AAVAAAVSGLLAAAR
+1099 AVAAAAVSGLLAAAR

-1119 LIGKRDGGSSTSS
+1119 LIGNRNGGSSTSS

-1238 RPTSVSSGMNDGL
+1238 RPTPVSSGMNDGL

>member
-162 AVTGLTL
+162 AVIGLTL

-243 DKEALNAV
+243 DKEALNDV
-251 TQQTLIL
+251 TKQVLIL

-269 VDAVTLSLNQFG
+269 VDAATLSLNQFG

-290 ANVMAAGS
+290 TNVMAAGS

-303 AVESVTKSLRN
+303 AVESITKSLRN

-325 IEQTVGMIEALAE
+325 IEQTVGMIETLAE

-421 VAIEQAGIKSQT
+421 VAIEQAGIKSRT

-515 KLATLAVD
+515 KLVTLAVD

-551 KLASAAWKQF
+551 KLAAAAWKQF

-608 QHSLDSLFGALKRTA
+608 KHSLDSLFGALKRTA

-908 EEENRIYAEQQRQ
+908 EEENRIYTEQQRQ
-921 LKEAYINGKDEEV
+921 LKEAYANGNDE
-934 KNHQQYLNAK
+934 NLDSHQQYTEAL
-944 EMLEVNHLKRML
+944 EQLEVMHLQRML

-961 DEEAR
+961 DAEAR
-966 KEIEDRLLEYKIK
+966 KQIEDQLLEYKIK
-979 CQKEFEDYINRN
+979 CMKEYEDEQNKRSK
-991 KEKDGKDR
+991 KEKTSTQR
-999 DEEDEELAK
+999 DSRTMEQEYQQ
-1008 AIREK
+1008 R
-1013 ELKYRQM
+1013 
-1020 FSRVKGYADE
+1020 FSRMKGYADE

-1055 IIYNVLNQMINARL
+1055 IIYDVLNKMINAWL
-1069 NELAAS
+1069 TELAAKAA
-1075 AATATALGGMKEIS
+1075 AATAESGMTEIG

-1099 AAVAAAVSGLLAAAR
+1099 AVAAAAVSGLLAAAR

-1119 LIGKRDGGSSTSS
+1119 LIGNRNGGSSTSS

-1216 SRGRVAQYAQGNYR
+1216 SRGRVTQYAQGNYR
-1230 IPNTPVPT
+1230 IPNTSAST
-1238 RPTSVSSGMNDGL
+1238 RPTPVPSGMNDGL

-1272 LTELDRKQQLRDRS
+1272 LTELDRKQKLRDRS
-1286 RKLGSK
+1286 RKLASK